1 MDGQAPDQAMAEK
14 PVETKVE
21 AGIRRREVEA
31 DNHCLFYSIYFLMN
45 EGEIKKSQAQL
56 LRSRI
61 SQHILQNQHEFTQ
74 IVLGKAP
81 VDYSAWIQ
89 SDNSWGGA
97 IELSIF
103 STMFQVEI
111 DAVDVMT
118 NRIDRYNQ
126 GKYSQKVFLLYDGI
140 HYDPLY
146 WDAGVPGLPKQTV
159 FQASEVIVQQ
169 HAIKLAE
176 VLKAA
181 RQYTDTAKY
190 KIRCGNCGS
199 RFQGDKEIAEHATKT
214 GHFNFQ
220 EM

>member
-1 MDGQAPDQAMAEK
+1 MLKFSAVPSQGQVIRSGYPPTVVDMSDPSATMSSLNITSGQTLMVEGTASMDGQAPDQAMAEK

-103 STMFQVEI
+103 
-111 DAVDVMT
+111 
-118 NRIDRYNQ
+118 R
-126 GKYSQKVFLLYDGI
+126 
-140 HYDPLY
+140 
-146 WDAGVPGLPKQTV
+146 
-159 FQASEVIVQQ
+159 
-169 HAIKLAE
+169 
-176 VLKAA
+176 
-181 RQYTDTAKY
+181 
-190 KIRCGNCGS
+190 
-199 RFQGDKEIAEHATKT
+199 
-214 GHFNFQ
+214 
-220 EM
+220 